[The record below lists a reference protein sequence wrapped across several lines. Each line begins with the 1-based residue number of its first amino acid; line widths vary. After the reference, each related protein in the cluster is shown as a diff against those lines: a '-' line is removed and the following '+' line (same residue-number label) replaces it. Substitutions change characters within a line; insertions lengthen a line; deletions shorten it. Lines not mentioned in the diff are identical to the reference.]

1 MDRIL
6 VDLDAKTSQVV
17 PFTPEEEAAFLASL
31 EPETEPAPTAQPKPA

>member
-6 VDLDAKTSQVV
+6 VDLNTKTAQVV

-31 EPETEPAPTAQPKPA
+31 DPEPAPPPPPAEDK